1 MKEPTDKD
9 PNTGT
14 PPQEQPKPRPK
25 CIRKKPATPR
35 PKAETKVPPPAGK
48 AKTRLIDE
56 IRRLRISD
64 HCKAELAVL
73 CMRAKELGR
82 KLLRFLA
89 RHRYLGEAAVLG
101 AFVSYALLFIPW
113 IGGLMALVALGL
125 SLASGVVRQLREDL
139 AALFATETA
148 CA

>member
-14 PPQEQPKPRPK
+14 PPQEQPKEKPK
-25 CIRKKPATPR
+25 RIRKKPATPR
-35 PKAETKVPPPAGK
+35 PKAEPQVPPPAGK
-48 AKTRLIDE
+48 AKARLIDE
-56 IRRLRISD
+56 IRRLQIPARA
-64 HCKAELAVL
+64 KAELAVL

-101 AFVSYALLFIPW
+101 AFVAYALCFIPW
-113 IGGLMALVALGL
+113 IGAFLALVALGL